1 MHFSTSALFAL
12 TLVTLLSTTTAQ
24 WVNDATEA
32 CKSCLL
38 AARNAQVPACK
49 NIPANPQTGRMIR
62 EARVCQCGAA
72 SNDAWITSCTKP
84 DACDAMTA
92 TILKRAYAGVKIGC
106 DRSGLSSVDG
116 SS

>member
-1 MHFSTSALFAL
+1 MHFSTFTLFSL

-24 WVNDATEA
+24 WVSNAPEA

-38 AARNAQVPACK
+38 TARNAQVPACK

-62 EARVCQCGAA
+62 GARICQCGGA

-84 DACDAMTA
+84 DACNAMMA
-92 TILKRAYAGVKIGC
+92 TILKRAYAGVKIG
-106 DRSGLSSVDG
+106 
-116 SS
+116 